1 MTNVVTP
8 GLAGTARCTQA
19 PPCPSTGTRSDR
31 RFSDFPGACARG
43 GAGGGYATSSWSRQK
58 KSQYPLGA
66 FPPQGPTQHT
76 AAGGSG
82 NHECPLTPPP
92 PDPPPHALVR
102 HIRQVGGRA
111 RPASARTPQKGDANA
126 EHTPQPRPNSE
137 RCPGVTGRQ
146 CPEPPGLVPR
156 PSPGGRREEHF
167 AMGH

>member
-1 MTNVVTP
+1 MSLLPAWLVPRVARKHHPVQAPGP
-8 GLAGTARCTQA
+8 GLAVVFLTFLVLAQG
-19 PPCPSTGTRSDR
+19 G
-31 RFSDFPGACARG
+31 GG
-43 GAGGGYATSSWSRQK
+43 GAMPPHLGLDQK
-58 KSQYPLGA
+58 RSQYPLGA

-82 NHECPLTPPP
+82 HHECPLTPPP
-92 PDPPPHALVR
+92 PDPPSHALVR

-137 RCPGVTGRQ
+137 RCPGVTGPQ

-167 AMGH
+167 AIGH